1 MSDAEFAAA
10 EAALTPVQRAA
21 LERAIDTITRF
32 HELQTLPP
40 LRLETAP
47 GVVCERM
54 TVALES
60 VGLYVPAGTAPLPS
74 TALMLAVPASIAGCP
89 VRVMCTPPRPDGSA
103 DPAVLV
109 AARLCGVRKVFK
121 VGGAQAVAA
130 MAYGTASVPKVV
142 KIFGPGNAWV
152 TAAKQIVAQDA
163 DGAALDMPAGP
174 SEVLVIA
181 DESARPAFV
190 AADLLAQAEHSVDA
204 QVVLVT
210 ISRKVAEACVAE
222 VARQLAALPR
232 REIAGKAIAES
243 RVIIVPTIAAAMEVS
258 NRYAPEHLILQ
269 VARPARTAAAGRRMP
284 APSSSARGRPKR
296 WATTAAAPTTCC
308 PRTAMPAPTAG
319 CQRVR
324 LRQAHHRAGADCGRL
339 AQPRPD
345 GTHAGATRV
354 PRRARQ
360 CRHGSSRRAGAGRQ
374 RMSTSILQLARP
386 DILELQPYQHAAW
399 DPSLERMHANEMPW
413 RASGDNSIAGLNRY
427 PEPQPHALVE
437 RMAQLYGVPPRQLLV
452 GRGSDEAI
460 DLLVRAFCR
469 AGQDNV
475 VITPPTFG
483 FYKVAARIQGA
494 GVLEVPLRAGR
505 LRAGCRG
512 RSLPPAGS
520 AQDRVSLLA
529 QQPDGQPARR
539 SRDAACLHGA
549 RGQGAGR
556 RGRGLRRVLRPG
568 EPHRATGRV
577 PEPRHPAHAVEGLRA
592 RRRAPAA
599 R

>member
-1 MSDAEFAAA
+1 MKSPLDILDWSTLDAATRDAVLRRPVQRDAAGLLERARGIVADVRARGDDALRDHTSTLDGVLLDSFSVSDAEFAAA

-74 TALMLAVPASIAGCP
+74 TALMLAIPASIARCP

-109 AARLCGVRKVFK
+109 AARLCGIRKVFK

-130 MAYGTASVPKVV
+130 MAYGTATVPKVV

-174 SEVLVIA
+174 SEVLIIA
-181 DESARPAFV
+181 DESARPPFV

-210 ISRKVAEACVAE
+210 VSRKVAEACVAE

-243 RVIIVPTIAAAMEVS
+243 RVIIVPSIAVAMEVS

-269 VARPARTAAAGRRMP
+269 VARPRELLLQVQNAGSVFLGAWTPETMGDYCSGTNHVLPTYGHARAYSGLSVFDFVKRITVQELTADGLRNL
-284 APSSSARGRPKR
+284 G
-296 WATTAAAPTTCC
+296 
-308 PRTAMPAPTAG
+308 PTASTLA
-319 CQRVR
+319 QLESLDAHANAVTVR
-324 LRQAHHRAGADCGRL
+324 LDAL
-339 AQPRPD
+339 AQ
-345 GTHAGATRV
+345 AGNA
-354 PRRARQ
+354 
-360 CRHGSSRRAGAGRQ
+360 
-374 RMSTSILQLARP
+374 
-386 DILELQPYQHAAW
+386 
-399 DPSLERMHANEMPW
+399 
-413 RASGDNSIAGLNRY
+413 
-427 PEPQPHALVE
+427 
-437 RMAQLYGVPPRQLLV
+437 
-452 GRGSDEAI
+452 
-460 DLLVRAFCR
+460 
-469 AGQDNV
+469 
-475 VITPPTFG
+475 
-483 FYKVAARIQGA
+483 
-494 GVLEVPLRAGR
+494 
-505 LRAGCRG
+505 
-512 RSLPPAGS
+512 
-520 AQDRVSLLA
+520 
-529 QQPDGQPARR
+529 
-539 SRDAACLHGA
+539 
-549 RGQGAGR
+549 
-556 RGRGLRRVLRPG
+556 
-568 EPHRATGRV
+568 
-577 PEPRHPAHAVEGLRA
+577 
-592 RRRAPAA
+592 
-599 R
+599 